1 MEHAAWAHATARGW
15 TIGNDRLQ
23 LELQRTST
31 GGVAVT
37 SLARIGGSGMRAPRN
52 WAQPGAAAGPWLRRA
67 GEARFGPPERH
78 GMPLAGS
85 ESVELPG
92 GGIELNLRFGH
103 DASGAVLMQSLRCFP
118 GRSTI
123 ECVARL
129 QNTRGSVPAICA
141 INPISIALADAAHRL
156 VLWTAAAEG
165 KHGFTQA
172 APATGAHEEDGWI
185 VFEDAE
191 TGESL
196 LLGGD
201 LGSGIL
207 RFAVNIE
214 PAVEPAAGGLR
225 VRAGAGPP
233 SSGRAAD
240 PDGTLAPAVGHAI
253 EAPLTFLTLAGGGP
267 DEVANEAFRYLKRHV
282 MPPPVNDT
290 PAAACCVWL
299 TDPES
304 EEIINEELAFAK
316 RMGFDVFY
324 HDASWVAG
332 SSTVPG
338 MNDWAQG
345 LGTYEESPEKFPHGL
360 AELSRRVR
368 AAGMRFGL
376 WVDPGM
382 VDSRR
387 VSTGEIPQAWVA
399 MRGGTPLETR
409 HPSLSP
415 MTQLCLGHPDV
426 IAEIKEKLTAIIERY
441 RLEWIKWDPSGTVS
455 HACDRA
461 DHPHGPRSGTWAAY
475 AGRMEIMSHLLERFP
490 HLIGFECDPS
500 LRHSRTNPGPR
511 TLLPGGF
518 TNEFITGPMI
528 APYVWGSLAS
538 MATMEATT
546 LSQIVAGWCSASTL
560 DYSLR
565 RHFTHG
571 VSFGNINGMQAQLLS
586 HAPAGYL
593 EAFKRNLLNFKRY
606 RHLLTGD
613 VWHPQLED
621 PEGWE
626 ALQYA
631 AEDGSESVVFVFRHP
646 GGAERNV
653 VRPNALDPGR
663 GYVVEHLNDR
673 PGREERFS
681 GERLL
686 HDGIAAAL
694 PDAWLAA
701 GDGLPPG
708 DHEAQL
714 GFGSDIL
721 LIRREST

>member
-1 MEHAAWAHATARGW
+1 MGHAAWAHATTRGW
-15 TIGNDRLQ
+15 TIGNDRLH
-23 LELQRTST
+23 LELQRTPT

-37 SLARIGGSGMRAPRN
+37 SLTRVAAGGMRTPRN
-52 WAQPGAAAGPWLRRA
+52 WAQPGAAAGPWIRRA
-67 GEARFGPPERH
+67 GETRFGPPERH

-92 GGIELNLRFGH
+92 GGIELNLRFDH

-118 GRSTI
+118 GRSTL

-141 INPISIALADAAHRL
+141 ISPIAIALADPGRRF
-156 VLWTAAAEG
+156 VPWTAAAEG

-172 APATGAHEEDGWI
+172 APATVAHEEDGWI

-201 LGSGIL
+201 LGTGIL

-214 PAVEPAAGGLR
+214 PAVEPAEGGVR

-290 PAAACCVWL
+290 PAAAYCVWL
-299 TDPES
+299 TDPDS
-304 EEIINEELAFAK
+304 EEIVNEELAFAK

-345 LGTYEESPEKFPHGL
+345 LGTYEESAEKFPHGL

-387 VSTGEIPQAWVA
+387 VSTGEIPPAWVA

-415 MTQLCLGHPDV
+415 MTQLCLGCPDV

-511 TLLPGGF
+511 TLLPGGY

-538 MATMEATT
+538 MASMEATT
-546 LSQIVAGWCSASTL
+546 LSQIVSGWCSASTL

-571 VSFGNINGMQAQLLS
+571 ISFGNINGMQAQLLS

-593 EAFKRNLLNFKRY
+593 EAFRRNLLNFKRY

-613 VWHPQLED
+613 AWHPQLED

-626 ALQYA
+626 ALQYT

-653 VRPNALDPGR
+653 VRPKALDPGR
-663 GYVVEHLNDR
+663 GYVVAHLNDR
-673 PGREERFS
+673 PGREERCS

-686 HDGIAAAL
+686 HDGIPAAL
-694 PDAWLAA
+694 PDPWLAA

>member
-1 MEHAAWAHATARGW
+1 MGHAAWAHATARGW
-15 TIGNDRLQ
+15 TIGNDRLH
-23 LELQRTST
+23 LELERAPA
-31 GGVAVT
+31 GGVTVR
-37 SLARIGGSGMRAPRN
+37 SLARVAGSGVRVPRN
-52 WAQPGAAAGPWLRRA
+52 WAHPGAAAGPWVRGRGESGFRRPESA
-67 GEARFGPPERH
+67 GWRLGE
-78 GMPLAGS
+78 GS
-85 ESVELPG
+85 AVELG
-92 GGIELNLRFGH
+92 GGAAELNLHFIH
-103 DASGAVLMQSLRCFP
+103 DATGALLVQSLRCFP

-129 QNTRGSVPAICA
+129 QNTRGSVPGVCGIS
-141 INPISIALADAAHRL
+141 PISIALADAARPFA
-156 VLWTAAAEG
+156 LWTTAADG
-165 KHGFTQA
+165 SHGFA
-172 APATGAHEEDGWI
+172 EAGAATGAREEDNWI
-185 VFEDAE
+185 VLEDAE
-191 TGESL
+191 RGESL

-201 LGSGIL
+201 LGAGIL
-207 RFAVNIE
+207 RFAGNIDPSE
-214 PAVEPAAGGLR
+214 GGAR
-225 VRAGAGPP
+225 IRAGANPP
-233 SSGRAAD
+233 ASGRAAD
-240 PDGTLAPAVGHAI
+240 PDGTLEPAVGHAI
-253 EAPLTFLTLAGGGP
+253 EAPLTFLTLAEGGP
-267 DEVANEAFRYLKRHV
+267 DEAGNEAFRYLKRHV
-282 MPPPVNDT
+282 MPSPMADT
-290 PAAACCVWL
+290 PHAAYCAWL
-299 TDPES
+299 TDPDS
-304 EEIINEELAFAK
+304 ERILNEELTVAK
-316 RMGFDVFY
+316 RIGFDVFY
-324 HDASWVAG
+324 HDASWVAD

-345 LGTYEESPEKFPHGL
+345 LGTYEESSEKFPRGL
-360 AELSRRVR
+360 ADLSRRVR

-399 MRGGTPLETR
+399 MRDGKALECR

-415 MTQLCLGHPDV
+415 MTQLCLGCPEV
-426 IAEIKEKLTAIIERY
+426 IAEVNEKLAAIVERY

-475 AGRMEIMSHLLERFP
+475 AGRMEIMSHLLDRFP

-511 TLLPGGF
+511 TLLPGGYA
-518 TNEFITGPMI
+518 NEFITGPMV

-538 MATMEATT
+538 RASVEAAT
-546 LSQIVAGWCSASTL
+546 LPQIVSGWCSASTL

-593 EAFKRNLLNFKRY
+593 EAFRRNLLHFKRY
-606 RHLLTGD
+606 RHLLLGD
-613 VWHPQLED
+613 VWHPELD
-621 PEGWE
+621 DADGWD
-626 ALQYA
+626 ALQYT
-631 AEDGSESVVFVFRHP
+631 AEDGSESIVFVFRHP
-646 GGAERNV
+646 AGAERNV
-653 VRPNALDPGR
+653 VRLKALDPGR

-673 PGREERFS
+673 PGRQERFA

-686 HDGIAAAL
+686 HDGIPAVL
-694 PDAWLAA
+694 PDPWLAA
-701 GDGLPPG
+701 GDGLPAG

-721 LIRREST
+721 LITREST

>member
-1 MEHAAWAHATARGW
+1 MGHAAWAHATARGW

-23 LELQRTST
+23 LELQRTPT

-37 SLARIGGSGMRAPRN
+37 SLTRVAAGGMRTPRN
-52 WAQPGAAAGPWLRRA
+52 WAEPGAAAGPWIRRA

-103 DASGAVLMQSLRCFP
+103 DASGAFLMQSLRCFP

-123 ECVARL
+123 ECTTRL
-129 QNTRGSVPAICA
+129 ENTRGSMPAICA
-141 INPISIALADAAHRL
+141 INPISIALSDAAHRL
-156 VLWTAAAEG
+156 ILWTAAPDG
-165 KHGFTQA
+165 KHGFIQA
-172 APATGAHEEDGWI
+172 GPATGAREEDGWI
-185 VFEDAE
+185 ALEDAKS
-191 TGESL
+191 GESL

-207 RFAVNIE
+207 RYAVHFE
-214 PAVEPAAGGLR
+214 SAEGG
-225 VRAGAGPP
+225 VRIHAGAGPP
-233 SSGRAAD
+233 ASGRAAD

-267 DEVANEAFRYLKRHV
+267 DEVGNEAFRYLKRHV

-290 PAAACCVWL
+290 PAAAYCVWL
-299 TDPES
+299 TDPDS
-304 EEIINEELAFAK
+304 EMIVNEELAFAK

-324 HDASWVAG
+324 HDASWVEG

-345 LGTYEESPEKFPHGL
+345 LGTYEESAEKFPHGL

-387 VSTGEIPQAWVA
+387 VSTGEIPQGWVA
-399 MRGGTPLETR
+399 MRGGTPLETS

-415 MTQLCLGHPDV
+415 MTQLCLGCPDV
-426 IAEIKEKLTAIIERY
+426 IAELKEKLTAIIERY

-475 AGRMEIMSHLLERFP
+475 AGRTEIMSHLLDRFP

-511 TLLPGGF
+511 TLLPGGY

-538 MATMEATT
+538 TATMEATT
-546 LSQIVAGWCSASTL
+546 LSQIVSGWCSASTL

-565 RHFTHG
+565 RHFTRG

-593 EAFKRNLLNFKRY
+593 EAFRRNLLNFKRY

-626 ALQYA
+626 ALQYT
-631 AEDGSESVVFVFRHP
+631 AEDGSESIVFVFRHP

-653 VRPNALDPGR
+653 LRPKAVDPER
-663 GYVVEHLNDR
+663 GYVVERLNHR
-673 PGREERFS
+673 PGREERYS

-686 HDGIAAAL
+686 HDGIASTL
-694 PDAWLAA
+694 PDPWLAA

-714 GFGSDIL
+714 GFGSDIV
-721 LIRREST
+721 LISREST

>member
-1 MEHAAWAHATARGW
+1 M
-15 TIGNDRLQ
+15 L
-23 LELQRTST
+23 
-31 GGVAVT
+31 
-37 SLARIGGSGMRAPRN
+37 
-52 WAQPGAAAGPWLRRA
+52 
-67 GEARFGPPERH
+67 
-78 GMPLAGS
+78 LAGT
-85 ESVELPG
+85 EPVELPG

-123 ECVARL
+123 ECTARL

-141 INPISIALADAAHRL
+141 INPISIALSDAAHRL
-156 VLWTAAAEG
+156 ILWTAAADG

-172 APATGAHEEDGWI
+172 APATGGSEEDGWI
-185 VFEDAE
+185 VLEDTE
-191 TGESL
+191 SGESL

-214 PAVEPAAGGLR
+214 SAEGGVR

-233 SSGRAAD
+233 ASGRAAD
-240 PDGTLAPAVGHAI
+240 PDGTLAPAVARSI

-267 DEVANEAFRYLKRHV
+267 DEVGNEAFRYLKRHV
-282 MPPPVNDT
+282 MPAPVNDT
-290 PAAACCVWL
+290 PAAAYCVWL
-299 TDPES
+299 TDPDS
-304 EEIINEELAFAK
+304 EEIVNEELDFAK
-316 RMGFDVFY
+316 RIGFDVFY

-387 VSTGEIPQAWVA
+387 VSNGEIPQAWVA
-399 MRGGTPLETR
+399 MRGGTPLECR

-415 MTQLCLGHPDV
+415 MTQLCLGCPDV
-426 IAEIKEKLTAIIERY
+426 IAEVKEKLTAIIERY

-455 HACDRA
+455 HGCDRA

-475 AGRMEIMSHLLERFP
+475 AGRAEIMSHLLDRFP
-490 HLIGFECDPS
+490 HLVGFECDPS

-511 TLLPGGF
+511 PLLPGGY

-538 MATMEATT
+538 MASMEATT
-546 LSQIVAGWCSASTL
+546 LPQIISGWCSASTL

-593 EAFKRNLLNFKRY
+593 EAFRRNLLNFKRY

-613 VWHPQLED
+613 VWHPQLDD

-626 ALQYA
+626 ALQYT

-653 VRPNALDPGR
+653 VRPKAVDPER
-663 GYVVEHLNDR
+663 GYFVERLNDR
-673 PGREERFS
+673 PGREERHS
-681 GERLL
+681 GERLM
-686 HDGIAAAL
+686 HDGIVAAL
-694 PDAWLAA
+694 PDPWLAA

-708 DHEAQL
+708 EFEAQL

-721 LIRREST
+721 LISREST